1 MEMFVK
7 RTIAQTQSGKAR
19 ILALTR
25 SPNSNPM
32 IHVTSN
38 ARIPTRNGELSNR
51 TAQTLRLP
59 RNLGNVGVI
68 RPFLTEVMFFLVG
81 RNGYFDGRDHD
92 TPECR
97 DNVRVHFTDR
107 TGDGRKR

>member
-1 MEMFVK
+1 MEMFVN
-7 RTIAQTQSGKAR
+7 RTIAQAQSGKAR

-51 TAQTLRLP
+51 TAQTLGIP
-59 RNLGNVGVI
+59 RNLGNVGG
-68 RPFLTEVMFFLVG
+68 PFLTEVMFFLVG

-92 TPECR
+92 APECR
-97 DNVRVHFTDR
+97 ENVRVHFTDR